1 MERPILKRTLI
12 FSIVLS
18 SCISL
23 SYSYSKLSPLHHR
36 IFNSNIRQQ
45 SSYSKIS
52 KLSYAKLDTITGDP
66 IFPSILPPNL
76 TSSTVTSSTYN
87 NSTNPIES
95 IGDSIYD
102 GVNYLA
108 KFISLPRGQN
118 ETKKFM
124 PIQAALQKIQ
134 KDMEFLDDFAGRSP
148 QLSSAEFAVLLT
160 TVIVS
165 GLSPVAFS
173 AKVAELLVPSMAAI
187 SAAIGI
193 SAEYVG
199 KVAVA
204 NGKETAALAIQ
215 ATAESEVLLAQ
226 AERIK
231 AVLPLCVGIA
241 TTASAFALLAPAFAN
256 EVIKKYAFVPVA
268 EVYLFFPLV
277 AVLAAAIAGLATQE
291 SMGLAAISIGTGNRR
306 FASSGSVGRTWL
318 SATEQILSS
327 AKRVSNKW
335 SSFALAVTPAPVIA
349 TLFPGPLSL
358 RAIVCASI
366 AAAQA
371 AYYLAIA
378 EYSIAEATNAVA
390 LKARAAAVADTY
402 ANQGSRSGAIL
413 PFTSGM
419 QPLLSLTITAIH
431 MIVLYYVCTYH
442 ALCKYHN
449 IQHSQQS
456 VATLFNYCYI
466 YAYMILLDCLLGL
479 VWLRIDFVYLISFDC
494 IVGSYLIIHSFM
506 CMCHSAGWSV
516 CCCQCRSD

>member
-1 MERPILKRTLI
+1 MRKLCLLLLPLSCSSYIMKSI
-12 FSIVLS
+12 FYQQQ
-18 SCISL
+18 ISKINHIMNFEI
-23 SYSYSKLSPLHHR
+23 SYSKL
-36 IFNSNIRQQ
+36 
-45 SSYSKIS
+45 
-52 KLSYAKLDTITGDP
+52 DTLTGEP
-66 IFPSILPPNL
+66 IFPPLPVPSTSIFSNL
-76 TSSTVTSSTYN
+76 N
-87 NSTNPIES
+87 NTINFSQNSDDTIKFESNFPSNIGGEIFNMVES
-95 IGDSIYD
+95 IA
-102 GVNYLA
+102 NAL
-108 KFISLPRGQN
+108 SLPRGQN
-118 ETKKFM
+118 ETKKFL

-134 KDMEFLDDFAGRSP
+134 KDMEFLDDVAGRTP
-148 QLSSAEFAVLLT
+148 QLSTAEFMVLLS

-165 GLSPVAFS
+165 GLSPIAFS

-241 TTASAFALLAPAFAN
+241 TTASAFALLAPAFVN
-256 EVIKKYAFVPVA
+256 EVIKKYAFVPVV

-291 SMGLAAISIGTGNRR
+291 SLGLASISIGTGNRR
-306 FASSGSVGRTWL
+306 FASSKSVGRTWL
-318 SATEQILSS
+318 SATEQILSNS
-327 AKRVSNKW
+327 KRMSNKW

-349 TLFPGPLSL
+349 ALFPGPLSL
-358 RAIVCASI
+358 KAIVCAAI

-402 ANQGSRSGAIL
+402 ANQGSRSGAVL
-413 PFTSGM
+413 PFTSGNDRHIYNR
-419 QPLLSLTITAIH
+419 QT
-431 MIVLYYVCTYH
+431 
-442 ALCKYHN
+442 N
-449 IQHSQQS
+449 I
-456 VATLFNYCYI
+456 
-466 YAYMILLDCLLGL
+466 
-479 VWLRIDFVYLISFDC
+479 
-494 IVGSYLIIHSFM
+494 
-506 CMCHSAGWSV
+506 
-516 CCCQCRSD
+516 